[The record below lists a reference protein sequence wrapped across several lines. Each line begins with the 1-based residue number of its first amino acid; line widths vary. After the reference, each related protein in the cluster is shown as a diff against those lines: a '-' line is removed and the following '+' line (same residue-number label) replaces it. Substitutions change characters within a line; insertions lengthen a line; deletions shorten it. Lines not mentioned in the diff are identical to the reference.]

1 MFGAILSGLTSIA
14 QLGLDTWNL
23 VQTHH
28 HNDKMINAAN
38 ENLTFQKGVYDE
50 QKTRYDDTKANQQAG
65 WDTLGQSFANL
76 KDDDE
81 KESDIP
87 TMRA

>member
-1 MFGAILSGLTSIA
+1 MFGAILSGLSSVA

-28 HNDKMINAAN
+28 HNDKMIQAAN
-38 ENLTFQKGVYDE
+38 NNLTFQEGVYND
-50 QKTRYDDTKANQQAG
+50 QKQRYEDTKANQQAG

-76 KDDDE
+76 KDDE

>member
-1 MFGAILSGLTSIA
+1 MFGAILSGLSSVA

-28 HNDKMINAAN
+28 HNEKMINAAN
-38 ENLTFQKGVYDE
+38 DNLTFQEGVYKD
-50 QKTRYDDTKANQQAG
+50 QKQRYEDTKANQQAG

-76 KDDDE
+76 KDDE